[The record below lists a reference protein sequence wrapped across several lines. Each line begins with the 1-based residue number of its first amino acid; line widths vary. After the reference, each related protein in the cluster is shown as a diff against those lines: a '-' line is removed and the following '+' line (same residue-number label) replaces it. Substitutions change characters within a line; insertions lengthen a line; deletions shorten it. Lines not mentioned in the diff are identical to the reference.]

1 MSEINVY
8 RVSGDLQYGRIS
20 PAARI
25 MDGKRQ
31 PVFPD
36 DIKLEDWELYPI
48 RLSKFTTDVNFILY
62 YAGDDFVVDET
73 AKALL
78 QPLIQTCGEFR
89 PVKVGERL
97 YWWFKCTTLCDC
109 TVKGKIEGR
118 IGIEELN
125 LWAEVNRWVFDPS
138 RLREA
143 PAIFHP
149 YEMKTRLLCT
159 DVLKDEVEKSGLVGL
174 TFQHLWNSTTGGEW
188 VKRPPVLGPIAA
200 KLGKELEDKWEKN
213 KKKYG
218 LLYDKLKD
226 KEGIKLI

>member
-8 RVSGDLQYGRIS
+8 RVGGDLQYGRIS

-48 RLSKFTTDVNFILY
+48 RLSKFTTDVDFILY

-97 YWWFKCTTLCDC
+97 YWWFKCTARYDC

-118 IGIEELN
+118 IGVEELN
-125 LWAEVNRWVFDPS
+125 FWSEVNRWVFDPS

-149 YEMKTRLLCT
+149 YEMKICLLCT
-159 DVLKDEVEKSGLVGL
+159 DVLKDVVEKSGLVGL

-188 VKRPPVLGPIAA
+188 VKEPPVLGPIAA